1 LLRLN
6 FWSNYGISKK
16 PFFIS
21 NLVKSGLVIEYLSK
35 DREVYSFGYNL
46 LEDYLKAKVVMELY
60 FDKEEI
66 REYSEKELLK
76 IEKGGIQN
84 GYNIDSFCLLFLL
97 SKIW

>member
-1 LLRLN
+1 MVGLRY
-6 FWSNYGISKK
+6 FKK

-21 NLVKSGLVIEYLSK
+21 NLVKSGLVIDYLSK

-60 FDKEEI
+60 FDKEAI

-76 IEKGGIQN
+76 IEN
-84 GYNIDSFCLLFLL
+84 GKSKTAIISILFFLFVVL
-97 SKIW
+97 FSKIW